1 MSRSALVLC
10 TGNSC
15 RSQMAEALWRKH
27 GGEDWI
33 VGSAGS
39 NPAGYVHPLAIRAM
53 SEWGID
59 IQDKR
64 SKHLNEFAPESL
76 DLVVTVCGNAQENC
90 PVYPAQ
96 VTALHWPFDDPADAT
111 GEDEEKMEF
120 FRRVR
125 GEIDQKIREY
135 LGVRIHPEKA

>member
-1 MSRSALVLC
+1 MSQNVLILC

-15 RSQMAEALWRKH
+15 RSQMAEVLWRKH
-27 GGEDWI
+27 GGEQWE

-53 SEWGID
+53 EEWGID
-59 IQDKR
+59 IQDAR
-64 SKHLNEFAPESL
+64 SKHLDEFAPDSL
-76 DLVVTVCGNAQENC
+76 DLVITVCGNAQEHC
-90 PVYPAQ
+90 PVYPAN
-96 VTALHWPFDDPADAT
+96 VTTLHWPFDDPADAA
-111 GEDEEKMEF
+111 GDDDEKMEF

-135 LGVRIHPEKA
+135 LGLQKK